1 MRNLLSLVCFIFLV
15 DFVNADLYS
24 DFVNDCL
31 DKKISTSVVKDRY
44 KAVVDETA
52 TEIKKMIGDM
62 DSDVCLSLCFGDD
75 DVGYSE
81 FQSYL
86 YRLRDL
92 CLDNIHK
99 IHVPQNCITRLREL
113 GENYE
118 TKENLFKL
126 VGVELSLLDD

>member
-1 MRNLLSLVCFIFLV
+1 MRNLLSLICFTFLV

-24 DFVNDCL
+24 DFVTDCL
-31 DKKISTSVVKDRY
+31 DRKMSSSIVIDRY
-44 KAVVDETA
+44 KAVVAETV
-52 TEIKKMIGDM
+52 TEIKKMIAV
-62 DSDVCLSLCFGDD
+62 DSGICSSLCFGDN

-86 YRLRDL
+86 YRLENL
-92 CLDNIHK
+92 CLDNIEK
-99 IHVPQNCITRLREL
+99 IHVPQNCVTRLREL

-126 VGVELSLLDD
+126 VGVDPSLLDD